1 MNGDR
6 AELASQRRTAGAS
19 LTDSHEAHSDGQWLD
34 AASKQARSAHRA
46 PHDRTEPRRGAEMT
60 LADSSERSAGSEAS
74 TGRDLGTFELLVR
87 SVKDYAILLLD
98 LEGRVRSWNVG
109 AEVCMGYRAEEII
122 GQHFASFSPPPDR
135 EAGQPARELELATR
149 EGRYE
154 AEGWRLRKDG
164 SQFWASVSLTAL
176 RNADGKLVGFGKVTR
191 DLTERVRTNE
201 QFRLAMEAATTGM
214 MMIDQTGE
222 VVLVNAEIER
232 LFGYSRHEL
241 IGRPVEA
248 LLPARFRD
256 RHPGHRAA
264 FHANPQNRL
273 MGVGRDL
280 YALRKDGTEV
290 PIEIGLNPF
299 RTSAG
304 NFVLSSVV
312 DITERKRAD
321 QERDTFLR
329 QLKELNADLEQRVEQ
344 RTADLTATLQEREV
358 LLQEVHHRVKNNL
371 SVITSLMEMQAR
383 LLSDGGGRHAL
394 EECQGRVHAIA
405 LIHEKLYQSR
415 NYADVPFAEYIRGLA
430 NDVFQATGV
439 SQATVSLTLAVD
451 DVAISV
457 DKAIPCG
464 LILNELITNALKHAF
479 PNGRAG
485 TIRVELTK
493 VENRRLRLCVTDD
506 GIGLPNEF
514 DMREAKSLGLR
525 LVRTLAGQLEGTLT
539 VGENAGET
547 GGTRFELIFPE
558 GR

>member
-1 MNGDR
+1 MTLEDHRGG
-6 AELASQRRTAGAS
+6 AEAS
-19 LTDSHEAHSDGQWLD
+19 
-34 AASKQARSAHRA
+34 AASSG
-46 PHDRTEPRRGAEMT
+46 EGA
-60 LADSSERSAGSEAS
+60 
-74 TGRDLGTFELLVR
+74 TGALNSDLGTFELLVR

-98 LEGRVRSWNVG
+98 LDGRVRSWNVG
-109 AEVCMGYRAEEII
+109 AEVCMGYRAEEIL
-122 GQHFASFSPPPDR
+122 GQHFARFSPASDR
-135 EAGQPARELELATR
+135 EAGQPDRELELATR
-149 EGRYE
+149 DGRYE

-176 RNADGKLVGFGKVTR
+176 RNAAGKLVGFGKVTR

-201 QFRLAMEAATTGM
+201 QFRLAIEASTTGM
-214 MMIDQTGE
+214 MMIDQKGE

-248 LLPARFRD
+248 LLPSRFRD
-256 RHPGHRAA
+256 RHPGHRAS
-264 FHANPQNRL
+264 FQSNPQTRL
-273 MGVGRDL
+273 MGAGRNL
-280 YALRKDGTEV
+280 YGLRKDGTEV
-290 PIEIGLNPF
+290 PIEIGLNPL

-304 NFVLSSVV
+304 DFVLSSVV

-383 LLSDGGGRHAL
+383 LLSDSGGRNAL
-394 EECQGRVHAIA
+394 EDCQGRVHAIA

-439 SQATVSLTLAVD
+439 SQATVSLTMGVD

-479 PNGRAG
+479 PSGREG
-485 TIRVELTK
+485 MIRVELTK
-493 VENRRLRLCVTDD
+493 MENKRLRLCVTDD
-506 GIGLPNEF
+506 GIGLPSEF
-514 DMREAKSLGLR
+514 MRETKSLGLR
-525 LVRTLAGQLEGTLT
+525 LVRTLAGQLEATLS
-539 VGENAGET
+539 VGST
-547 GGTRFELIFPE
+547 SDGGARFELTFPE